1 LIFTIH
7 NHSIFIMGNE
17 EKQRY
22 SAEELK
28 EFEQIILEKLEDS
41 RSELTYLRETLSK
54 KNDSGTDKTSGNS
67 KVMEDGAE
75 TAEKENMN
83 QLAVRLQ
90 KFIGSLEK
98 ALMRIKNGTYGVC
111 VESGKLISKERL
123 RLVPHTQHSIEA
135 KLKQR

>member
-1 LIFTIH
+1 MIFTVL
-7 NHSIFIMGNE
+7 NHSKFIMGNE

>member
-1 LIFTIH
+1 
-7 NHSIFIMGNE
+7 MGNE

-22 SAEELK
+22 SAEELN

-41 RSELTYLRETLSK
+41 KSELNYLRETLSK

-98 ALMRIKNGTYGVC
+98 ALMRIKNGTYGIC